1 MLNLLLLQILQLG
14 CVHIPPL
21 SKYYLWFETIAAAKI
36 RAVVKN
42 GESIFC
48 VLVLWIFYYAKKTR
62 FENELLN
69 RYTLSKKFQQQQK
82 EVSRCSYPNKKFPV
96 WNNKWQT
103 INSNL
108 TDCNLRSKIF
118 AFVFLKVLY
127 LLWSSKL
134 CVVDHFSSKSHS
146 GPSAVGQD
154 LSRPKMHIWHGKEPE
169 RKKIHGIV
177 FVGCSLTSAWHRRHF
192 SFLARDSW
200 SSQELWYV

>member
-1 MLNLLLLQILQLG
+1 M
-14 CVHIPPL
+14 
-21 SKYYLWFETIAAAKI
+21 
-36 RAVVKN
+36 
-42 GESIFC
+42 
-48 VLVLWIFYYAKKTR
+48 
-62 FENELLN
+62 
-69 RYTLSKKFQQQQK
+69 YTLSKTFQQQE
-82 EVSRCSYPNKKFPV
+82 EVSRCSYPNKKFLLS
-96 WNNKWQT
+96 NNIWQT
-103 INSNL
+103 VNSNL

-177 FVGCSLTSAWHRRHF
+177 FVGCSLTSAWHHRHF
-192 SFLARDSW
+192 FFLAKGFMIMSRIMICVGVNR
-200 SSQELWYV
+200 SSKTCGYFLVQLWEKNRVPARVIIGFYHLLVT